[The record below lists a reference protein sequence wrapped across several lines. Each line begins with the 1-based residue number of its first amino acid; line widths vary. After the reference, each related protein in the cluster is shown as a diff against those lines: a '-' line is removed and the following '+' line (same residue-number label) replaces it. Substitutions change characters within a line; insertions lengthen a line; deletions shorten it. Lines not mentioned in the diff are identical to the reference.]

1 MSGPLVQ
8 AQAVKMTP
16 GKLARKILGRY
27 TVPVGN
33 AYRRIFVDLGVI
45 ANHFAREIPPYANI
59 LDIGG
64 GDGAPMQ
71 FLLDRRAD
79 VRVTMS
85 DRRPAIGGFITDR
98 HRSKVTLLPATDLS
112 EIQGKFDCVTIAD
125 VVHHI
130 PVEQR
135 DGFFAALAEGC
146 RRWGCRKLLFKDVEP
161 GSWRS
166 VASLLS
172 DWYITGDRHVVL
184 FPRAEFAAMMARH
197 FPQATRKS
205 AMPDWPNYCEIVSW

>member
-1 MSGPLVQ
+1 
-8 AQAVKMTP
+8 MTP

-33 AYRRIFVDLGVI
+33 VYRRIFVDLEVI
-45 ANHFAREIPPYANI
+45 AKQFDSEIARNSHI

-64 GDGAPMQ
+64 GDGALME
-71 FLLDRRAD
+71 FLLNRRPD
-79 VRVTMS
+79 LTVTMCDQAAS
-85 DRRPAIGGFITDR
+85 IGGFLTAENR
-98 HRSKVTLLPATDLS
+98 AKVTLFPATDLS
-112 EIQGKFDCVTIAD
+112 EMSGQFDCVTITD
-125 VVHHI
+125 VIHHI

-135 DGFFAALAEGC
+135 IGFFSALADGC

-172 DWYITGDRHVVL
+172 DRYITGDLHTVL
-184 FPRAEFAAMMARH
+184 FSRSEFAAMMDRY
-197 FPQATRKS
+197 FPQATRTS
-205 AMPDWPNYCEIVSW
+205 TMPDWPNYCEIVSW